1 MVKTKANPIKG
12 LLAVCEAIA
21 RQSKPLK
28 ANKAGKTKADPTGQQ
43 KNRKKGTLTL
53 DRRLNKSEREVKALF
68 RAIPKKRKSKAVIAN
83 AESTIFYDYGISE
96 IETIQLQSSIEF
108 ILNNELLETQTGV
121 MQMNWYW
128 KDNIEQPYRQGTA
141 ESLVSFNQLIAGAA
155 IAGVLVKGLPP
166 RPVPIEQV
174 LLSQNY
180 REALNKVYV
189 SNFESIKT
197 LSQRTASQVIQRINA
212 GIDAGDTP
220 TVISKTISERFDVA
234 RSSAKRIADTEI
246 NKAYNDS
253 KIRANDV
260 AASETGLRAGVIHIS
275 ALTTTTRNTHAA
287 RHGNAYTTVDQLQW
301 WDNGSNRINCKCT
314 TISVLI
320 DSKGKVVQTE
330 TQEKIKAEKAFFD

>member
-1 MVKTKANPIKG
+1 MA
-12 LLAVCEAIA
+12 
-21 RQSKPLK
+21 
-28 ANKAGKTKADPTGQQ
+28 KTKADPTGQQ

-68 RAIPKKRKSKAVIAN
+68 RAIPKKRKAKATITNDFLIN
-83 AESTIFYDYGISE
+83 AKTVFYEYE
-96 IETIQLQSSIEF
+96 ITEQELSQLGNSVEF
-108 ILNNELLETQTGV
+108 ILNDELLETQIGF
-121 MQMNWYW
+121 MPINWYW

-174 LLSQNY
+174 LLSESY
-180 REALNKVYV
+180 REALNKAYV
-189 SNFESIKT
+189 TNFESVKT
-197 LSQRTASQVIQRINA
+197 LSQRTSSQVMQKINA
-212 GIDAGDTP
+212 GIEAGNTP
-220 TVISKTISERFDVA
+220 TAIANDISERFDVA

-253 KIRANDV
+253 KIRANDI
-260 AASETGLRAGVIHIS
+260 AASETGLRSGVIHIS
-275 ALTTTTRNTHAA
+275 ALTPTTRNTHAA

-301 WDNGSNRINCKCT
+301 WDSNANRINCKCT

-330 TQEKIKAEKAFFD
+330 TQEKIKAEKSFFD

>member
-1 MVKTKANPIKG
+1 MAK
-12 LLAVCEAIA
+12 
-21 RQSKPLK
+21 
-28 ANKAGKTKADPTGQQ
+28 KTKADPTGQAS
-43 KNRKKGTLTL
+43 NRKKGALTL

-68 RAIPKKRKSKAVIAN
+68 RVIPKKRKSKAGIVNLYEVN
-83 AESTIFYDYGISE
+83 APTVFYEYDITDA
-96 IETIQLQSSIEF
+96 ETTQMQRSIEF
-108 ILNNELLETQTGV
+108 ILNRELLETQTGDIPV
-121 MQMNWYW
+121 NWYW

-141 ESLVSFNQLIAGAA
+141 EELVSFNQLISAAA
-155 IAGVLVKGLPP
+155 IAGVLVSGLPP

-212 GIDAGDTP
+212 GIDAGSTP
-220 TVISKTISERFDVA
+220 TVIAKEISERFDVA

-253 KIRANDV
+253 KLRANDI
-260 AASETGLRAGVIHIS
+260 AAAETGLRAGVIHIS
-275 ALTTTTRNTHAA
+275 ALSTTTRNTHAA

-301 WDNGSNRINCKCT
+301 WDSGSNRINCKCS